1 MTDDLRLSNAYV
13 SRVTLSHV
21 CVCLYLKRSPM
32 GETRMVIVKELLT
45 RKFYA
50 DIFLSRCCTTVNIIL
65 LFEVNS
71 NKETSAIAAK
81 ESLYDCFR
89 VW

>member
-1 MTDDLRLSNAYV
+1 
-13 SRVTLSHV
+13 
-21 CVCLYLKRSPM
+21 
-32 GETRMVIVKELLT
+32 MVIVKELLT

-50 DIFLSRCCTTVNIIL
+50 DIFLSCSCTTANTIL

>member
-1 MTDDLRLSNAYV
+1 
-13 SRVTLSHV
+13 
-21 CVCLYLKRSPM
+21 
-32 GETRMVIVKELLT
+32 MVIVKELLT

-50 DIFLSRCCTTVNIIL
+50 DIFLSRCWTTVNIIL

>member
-1 MTDDLRLSNAYV
+1 MY
-13 SRVTLSHV
+13 SRVSLSRV

-32 GETRMVIVKELLT
+32 GETRMVIVKKLLT

-50 DIFLSRCCTTVNIIL
+50 NIFLFRSCTTANTIP

>member
-1 MTDDLRLSNAYV
+1 
-13 SRVTLSHV
+13 
-21 CVCLYLKRSPM
+21 
-32 GETRMVIVKELLT
+32 MVIVKELLT

-50 DIFLSRCCTTVNIIL
+50 DIFLSRCWTTVNIIL

-71 NKETSAIAAK
+71 NKETSTIAAK